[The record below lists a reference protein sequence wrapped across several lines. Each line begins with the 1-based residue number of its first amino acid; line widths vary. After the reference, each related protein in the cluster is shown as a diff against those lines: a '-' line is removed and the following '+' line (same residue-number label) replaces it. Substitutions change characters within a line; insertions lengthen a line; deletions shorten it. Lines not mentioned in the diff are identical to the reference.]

1 MRVQSTNREAGNAHN
16 MQLTRIAPAHVP
28 KPRARDRGYAS
39 RMQHNPVGAAAT
51 LVTPENVLRPAMCNA
66 RATRVGT

>member
-16 MQLTRIAPAHVP
+16 MQLTCIAPARVP
-28 KPRARDRGYAS
+28 KPRARDRSYAS
-39 RMQHNPVGAAAT
+39 PMQHKPVGATTA
-51 LVTPENVLRPAMCNA
+51 LVTPEGVLRPAMCNA